1 MQKIITL
8 NPIFH
13 NYITNSIDKIGGHD
27 NYVALIQ
34 NILAMIEDSST
45 FQKENPIELIINDND
60 IDVRQNS
67 NDEINDLNHEEDV
80 NPPDNDLLND
90 ENINKSEIDDNSIVS
105 IDQYKT
111 KQVYAGESDYDRLI
125 YPLLF
130 WNGEGG
136 CGKLENE
143 VKFNSQLFRYS
154 IISMCMQHPDYYFN
168 KCSALKEEFICSAF
182 GRILQLRINYQ
193 YNFHHFMKLHFTED

>member
-1 MQKIITL
+1 MSLKKIQLFNKTNVNLIHWFNIISTL
-8 NPIFH
+8 TCR
-13 NYITNSIDKIGGHD
+13 YD
-27 NYVALIQ
+27 Q
-34 NILAMIEDSST
+34 IETFIINGLNVVDVDSS
-45 FQKENPIELIINDND
+45 ND
-60 IDVRQNS
+60 IDVKQNS
-67 NDEINDLNHEEDV
+67 NDEINDLNHEEDLIDLEEDE

-154 IISMCMQHPDYYFN
+154 IISICMQHPDLYIN

-182 GRILQLRINYQ
+182 GRKI
-193 YNFHHFMKLHFTED
+193 